1 MTGAMEAEFD
11 TIAEWTAHVAL
22 DLGTDYYVPAGC
34 RGSGS
39 PAALDWLLAEMGLD
53 DGAALLDCGSGVG
66 GPAAYAADTRSVRP
80 LLVEPEAGACRAAAT
95 LFGHPVVRAA
105 GSALPVADATVDAAW
120 SLGVLCT
127 MPDQEALLREL
138 VRTVRPGGAIG
149 LLAFVAHGEISRDQ
163 LPDNY
168 FPTEDRLDELFGAA
182 GLRVESR
189 RCTAELPAIPDEWSG
204 RVDAVT
210 DALSE
215 RYGHTRAWRLA
226 EAQSSRIGQ
235 LLSDGTLTGELL
247 VLRGAQR

>member
-1 MTGAMEAEFD
+1 MAGSALAVGPAE
-11 TIAEWTAHVAL
+11 
-22 DLGTDYYVPAGC
+22 
-34 RGSGS
+34 S
-39 PAALDWLLAEMGLD
+39 PDALD
-53 DGAALLDCGSGVG
+53 DGAALLDCGAGVG

-149 LLAFVAHGEISRDQ
+149 LLAFVAHGEIPRDQ